1 MDVHENARLTVHGR
15 LLLVQRVRE
24 TTWRVV
30 DAAAAAGV
38 SERTAYTWLARY
50 RDGGEPAL
58 HDRSSA
64 PARSPRQLPIDA
76 IATIERKRRCQATRL
91 AWA

>member
-1 MDVHENARLTVHGR
+1 MNVHKHARMTVHGR

-24 TTWRVV
+24 AGWRVLE
-30 DAAAAAGV
+30 AAMAAGI

-50 RDGGEPAL
+50 RAGGERAL

-64 PARSPRQLPIDA
+64 AGRSRPSA
-76 IATIERKRRCQATRL
+76 ACCAGSGS
-91 AWA
+91 AV